1 MPDHDMPDQKT
12 PDLIKLYIKS
22 CAIGFVLS
30 AVFVGLLLGFD
41 VLGLGGLV
49 MRSDVGIVAVLVLWV
64 LNGIVFGSVQFGIAI
79 MGMADDDDDDRDD
92 GPRGGRRAS
101 VFLAEPVP
109 IRVDRRS
116 NQRR

>member
-1 MPDHDMPDQKT
+1 MSDQKM
-12 PDLIKLYIKS
+12 PKLIKLYIKS

-41 VLGLGGLV
+41 VMGLGGLV
-49 MRSDVGIVAVLVLWV
+49 MRSDAGLVAVLVLWV

-79 MGMADDDDDDRDD
+79 MGMAEDDDDDRDD
-92 GPRGGRRAS
+92 GPRGGRRAP

-109 IRVDRRS
+109 VHVDRRPRE
-116 NQRR
+116 RR

>member
-1 MPDHDMPDQKT
+1 MSTKRP

-49 MRSDVGIVAVLVLWV
+49 MRSDIGFVAALMMWV
-64 LNGIVFGSVQFGIAI
+64 FNGIVFAGVQFGIAI
-79 MGMADDDDDDRDD
+79 MGMSDDDDDDDK
-92 GPRGGRRAS
+92 GHRR
-101 VFLAEPVP
+101 P
-109 IRVDRRS
+109 IRIGGPIALHATATARKRR
-116 NQRR
+116 